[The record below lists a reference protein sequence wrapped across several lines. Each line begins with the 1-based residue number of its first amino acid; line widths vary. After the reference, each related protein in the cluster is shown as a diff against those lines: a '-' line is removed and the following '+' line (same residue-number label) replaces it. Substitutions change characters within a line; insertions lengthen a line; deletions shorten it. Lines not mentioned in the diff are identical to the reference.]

1 MTRHHLFPIVLF
13 GAVLAAPI
21 APQAQ
26 DINPATTGSAA
37 ETANRLDKHG
47 IGLTPEQV
55 KIVGRSV
62 GSQAAQALPPDAS
75 AAVGVQIPES
85 LRLME
90 TPIEL
95 KDQVGALRDFKSAR
109 LQDGRILLVDPTT
122 RLIVDVLPS
131 ASD

>member
-1 MTRHHLFPIVLF
+1 MTQHRILLIVLF
-13 GAVLAAPI
+13 GAALAMPLALR
-21 APQAQ
+21 AQ
-26 DINPATTGSAA
+26 DIKPATTGSAS

-55 KIVGRSV
+55 KIVTRSV
-62 GSQAAQALPPDAS
+62 GSQAAQAFPPDAS
-75 AAVGVQIPES
+75 AAIGAQVPES

-122 RLIVDVLPS
+122 RLIVDLLP
-131 ASD
+131 ANPD